1 MLYCLLTALLLQP
14 AQPAT
19 PQASMVNLQGSE
31 SPAQVVELLN
41 QTGNRIVSRHLPA
54 QWPDKQFQMPA
65 GKKNFWELTDLLAH
79 QCQLS
84 VRVKAEEVEL
94 TSLDSTQTT
103 YIAYNGPWRARL
115 LRRTIVAYEDPSLD
129 RLILQVEL
137 TLEPRLVPLLI
148 ALQPAGQSSPATSFS
163 FEGEPVK
170 VIEFRLPRPART
182 QTHLDDVQLIGKAW
196 LAPGRVTMTMPCQ
209 SNAQDKKEGITTI
222 LRRVDKNAASQ
233 TWELATEVHYPP
245 GTREWESHQSRLF
258 NSLKLQL
265 RSDSSIITPVGREIR
280 TDSGSTVSANWLL
293 RNIPN
298 TASPWKVELT
308 IPATPQEM
316 PVQFTFRKVAL
327 P

>member
-1 MLYCLLTALLLQP
+1 MFCLLAALLLQP

-19 PQASMVNLQGSE
+19 PQASVVNLQGGE
-31 SPAQVVELLN
+31 TPAQVFELLN
-41 QTGNRIVSRHLPA
+41 QTGNRVSAGSSLPA
-54 QWPDKQFQMPA
+54 HWPDKQFQLPA
-65 GKKNFWELTDLLAH
+65 GQKTFWELLDLLAL

-84 VRVKAEEVEL
+84 VQLKSDEVEL
-94 TSLDSTQTT
+94 ASLDSAQTT
-103 YIAYNGPWRARL
+103 YIAYHGPWRARL
-115 LRRTIVAYEDPSLD
+115 LRRTIVAYEDASLD

-137 TLEPRLVPLLI
+137 ALEPRQVPLLI
-148 ALQPAGQSSPATSFS
+148 ALQPSGQNSPALHYS

-170 VIEFRLPRPART
+170 VLEFRLPRPPRT
-182 QTHLDDVQLIGKAW
+182 QTHLDEVQLTGQAW
-196 LAPGRVTMTMPCQ
+196 LAPGKVTMTIPCQ
-209 SNAQDKKEGITTI
+209 SHAQDKKEGITAI

-258 NSLKLQL
+258 SSLKLQL
-265 RSDSSIITPVGREIR
+265 RSDTSLVTPVGREIR
-280 TDSGSTVSANWLL
+280 TDAGSTVSANWLL

-298 TASPWKVELT
+298 SASPWKVELT
-308 IPATPQEM
+308 VPATPQEM